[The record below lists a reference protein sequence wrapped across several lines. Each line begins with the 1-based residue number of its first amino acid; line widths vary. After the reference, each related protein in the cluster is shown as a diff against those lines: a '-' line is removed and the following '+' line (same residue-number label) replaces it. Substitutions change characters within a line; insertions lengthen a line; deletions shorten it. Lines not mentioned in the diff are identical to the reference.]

1 MKIFNPKPR
10 FRIYSTI
17 ASYMIV
23 LTDVVFRRIHKG
35 QDCDILQ
42 EEIKTRFNV
51 KHSICIP
58 QGRVGIYL
66 AIKALINP
74 GQEVILSPYTIA
86 DVINMVIC
94 AGGIPV
100 FADIERE
107 TCNIDPA
114 EIEKLINKNTGAVMI
129 THLHGLACDMDRI
142 VEICKIFNV
151 PLIEDAAQAF
161 SAKYNGKTVGTFGD
175 IGVYSF
181 GMYKNLTSFYGG
193 MIVTKHTNTYNKI
206 CEERNTFPFSEIN
219 WFLKKFIKGLFTTIV
234 TSTPLFQL
242 LVYRI
247 FRFGHL
253 HNIRFINRF
262 VETELDL
269 TEKDEIPDNYLR
281 KMTPMQARLVL
292 LKIDNVE
299 DDNLIRIQ
307 YAQIYHDG
315 LFGLPGII
323 LPPLKIDESHI
334 YTYYPIQCHDR
345 KALMRWLMKCRS
357 DVGVQHLKNTADLP
371 AFNKYFRNCPVARET
386 AKSVILLPTY
396 PSYSRKMIK
405 KNINSIQSFFAK

>member
-1 MKIFNPKPR
+1 MSFFKPSPR
-10 FRIYSTI
+10 FRIYTSVSSFL
-17 ASYMIV
+17 AV
-23 LTDVVFRRIHKG
+23 LK
-35 QDCDILQ
+35 DIILMRTTTGRACEALEKEMQ
-42 EEIKTRFNV
+42 KRFIIDYSLCV
-51 KHSICIP
+51 P

-66 AIKALINP
+66 AVKALIHT

-107 TCNIDPA
+107 TCNINPS

-129 THLHGLACDMDRI
+129 THLHGLACNMDRI
-142 VEICKIFNV
+142 VEICKISNV

-193 MIVTKHTNTYNKI
+193 IIVTPHNHIYNKI

-219 WFLKKFIKGLFTTIV
+219 WFLKKFMKGLFTTIV

-269 TEKDEIPDNYLR
+269 TVKDKIPDNYLR

-292 LKIDNVE
+292 SKINNVQKT
-299 DDNLIRIQ
+299 NLIRIKF
-307 YAQIYHDG
+307 AQIYHDG
-315 LFGLPGII
+315 LINLPKIT
-323 LPPLKIDESHI
+323 LPPFRTDGSHI
-334 YTYYPIQCHDR
+334 YTYFPIQYSNR
-345 KALMRWLMKCRS
+345 KVLVRWLMKHHA
-357 DVGVQHLKNTADLP
+357 DIGIQHLNNTADLP
-371 AFNKYFRNCPVARET
+371 AFQSYFRNCPIARET
-386 AKSVILLPTY
+386 ANEVILLPTY
-396 PSYSRKMIK
+396 PSYGENMVKRNIK
-405 KNINSIQSFFAK
+405 IIRSFFET